1 MRRPIAWALTIASA
15 SAAQPLSAVLAG
27 GGIGGLCA
35 ALTLRKAGIDV
46 SVYEKTSEYRPFGG
60 PIQIAS
66 NGLEALA
73 QIDRGLLDDIR
84 AAGTTIGDR
93 KNGLKDGISNE
104 WFATFDLYSPA
115 ISRGQEPSL
124 VIDRPILQDLL
135 LKRVGDSVTKG
146 TEVVGCERN
155 DDADR
160 SVVALLADGSRH
172 SADLLIGSDGLRS
185 KVPPAYRRAPRRR
198 AAPHAPSARPN
209 TPRPAPRSRCAPC

>member
-1 MRRPIAWALTIASA
+1 M
-15 SAAQPLSAVLAG
+15 
-27 GGIGGLCA
+27 
-35 ALTLRKAGIDV
+35 
-46 SVYEKTSEYRPFGG
+46 
-60 PIQIAS
+60 
-66 NGLEALA
+66 
-73 QIDRGLLDDIR
+73 
-84 AAGTTIGDR
+84 
-93 KNGLKDGISNE
+93 
-104 WFATFDLYSPA
+104 
-115 ISRGQEPSL
+115 
-124 VIDRPILQDLL
+124 IDRPILQDLL